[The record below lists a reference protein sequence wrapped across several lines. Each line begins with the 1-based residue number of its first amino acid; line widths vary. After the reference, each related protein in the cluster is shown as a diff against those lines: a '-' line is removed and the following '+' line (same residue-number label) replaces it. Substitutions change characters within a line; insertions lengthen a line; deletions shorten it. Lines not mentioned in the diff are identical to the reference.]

1 MTNEGQSP
9 PNWSTRFL
17 RWFLRPSYYEDIQG
31 DLEEEFHFKRK
42 ENSKTNA
49 NYWYNWQVIRLFKPS
64 MMRKPDPIEP
74 VENSTTMFRNY
85 IKIGV
90 RNLWKYKS
98 STVINV
104 LGLSTGLAAFMLIS
118 LFVNDEL
125 SYDRHFDN
133 ADRIYRVTVKNFSQD
148 GQLSRHWAFASAGHA
163 TRLKED
169 YPTITHSTRFFP
181 WAFPDLQVGEQS
193 FPSEPVIFADDD
205 VFEIF
210 SFPFIMGDPA
220 TAFSKTTSMVLTES
234 TAIKLFG
241 TDWREQDIMGK
252 TVELSRDG
260 QGAPFEVTG
269 VIEDMPDQQHFHF
282 EYLAPLRFLEQL
294 FGEDAMNN
302 VGGNYNWMTFI
313 MLDSDNLRLNPAKV
327 TEEFFDKYM
336 GEMRGRP
343 ASDFYEF
350 EFQPITSIHL
360 NSNLEGEY
368 EANGSIQQVY
378 IFSII
383 GILLLLVACV
393 NYMNLATSHFTRRMK
408 EIGVRK
414 VSGAGRS
421 TLVKQFLTES
431 SLVTI
436 VSFPVALVLVFLA
449 LDPLNQFVDKSLS
462 LSIIANG
469 QLLSVTLLVLLAVG
483 VLAGFYPAMFLS
495 RVNLIQ
501 ALKGEQA
508 VNASKWNFRSLLVTF
523 QYAVTIAL
531 IFAILVIESQ
541 MSFINNTDAGY
552 RRDQIIHLSL
562 GRGIGNLE
570 TFKRELTNHPNIL
583 QATYASRIPTGRL
596 MDNMGSSIYKAD
608 TAVRTDFRLPYIR
621 VDHDFVS
628 TFEIDL
634 IAGEDFTRENEMLK
648 DSTGYYIV
656 NRKCIER
663 FGFASPEEAIGK
675 RLSYGPFNGQQYGIG
690 RIIGVVEDFHFESLK
705 TPIVPMLMAHMNQ
718 GYRRICLKVKPE
730 GLSETLAHIDETW
743 AQFDPETTANY
754 RFLDDLFADQ
764 YLQEERLS
772 QVIKV
777 FTGVAVLISC
787 LGLIGMV
794 GFVIETK
801 IKEIGIRKVLGASIA
816 KILFLI
822 SSRFLLL
829 LVIGFV
835 VAVPVAYWFMSGWLD
850 TFVYKTSISVFVI
863 AAPVLVAAVLTMLS
877 ISYQTIKASL
887 VNPVE
892 CLKDE

>member
-1 MTNEGQSP
+1 M
-9 PNWSTRFL
+9 
-17 RWFLRPSYYEDIQG
+17 I
-31 DLEEEFHFKRK
+31 
-42 ENSKTNA
+42 
-49 NYWYNWQVIRLFKPS
+49 
-64 MMRKPDPIEP
+64 
-74 VENSTTMFRNY
+74 RNY
-85 IKIGV
+85 IKIGF

-104 LGLSTGLAAFMLIS
+104 LGLSTGLAAFLLIT

-133 ADRIYRVTVKNFSQD
+133 AERIYRVTVKNFSPD

-163 TRLKED
+163 ERLKED
-169 YPTITHSTRFFP
+169 YPAITHATRFFP
-181 WAFPDLQVGEQS
+181 WAFPDIIVGEQE
-193 FPSEPVIFADDD
+193 FPSEPVVFADDD
-205 VFEIF
+205 VFDIF
-210 SFPFIMGDPA
+210 SFPFLIGSPEN
-220 TAFSKTTSMVLTES
+220 AFEGLRSIVLTER
-234 TAIKLFG
+234 TAVRLFG
-241 TDWREQDIMGK
+241 NDWREQDLLGK
-252 TVELSRDG
+252 TVELSSRG
-260 QGAPFEVTG
+260 QSAPFEVTG

-282 EYLAPLRFLEQL
+282 EYLAPLRFLDQL
-294 FGEDAMNN
+294 LGEDAMNN
-302 VGGNYNWMTFI
+302 VGGNYNWMTFFMI
-313 MLDSDNLRLNPAKV
+313 EENGQLPSAAKV
-327 TEEFFDKYM
+327 TEEFFNKYM
-336 GEMRGRP
+336 GERNGRP

-350 EFQPITSIHL
+350 VFQPITSIHL
-360 NSNLEGEY
+360 YSNLEGEY

-378 IFSII
+378 IFSVV

-414 VSGAGRS
+414 VSGASRS

-431 SLVTI
+431 SLVTL
-436 VSFPVALVLVFLA
+436 VSFPVALCLVFLA
-449 LDPLNQFVDKSLS
+449 LDPLNQFVEKSMSLS
-462 LSIIANG
+462 LIANG
-469 QLLSVTLLVLLAVG
+469 QLLLVTLVVLLIVG
-483 VLAGFYPAMFLS
+483 ALAGLYPALFLS
-495 RVNLIQ
+495 KVDLIQ

-508 VNASKWNFRSLLVTF
+508 VNSSKWNFRSLLVTF

-541 MSFINNTDAGY
+541 MAFINNTDAGY

-562 GRGIGNLE
+562 GRGVGNLE

-596 MDNMGSSIYKAD
+596 MDNAGSSIYKGD
-608 TAVRTDFRLPYIR
+608 TAVRSDFRLPYIR

-628 TFEIDL
+628 TFEIQL
-634 IAGEDFTRENEMLK
+634 IAGEDFTEDQEMVK

-656 NRKCIER
+656 NRKATQR
-663 FGFASPEEAIGK
+663 MGFATPSEAVGA
-675 RLSYGPFNGQQYGIG
+675 RLSYGSFSAENGSLG

-705 TPIVPMLMAHMNQ
+705 TPIVPMVMMHMND

-730 GLSETLAHIDETW
+730 GMSETLKHIDNTW

-764 YLQEERLS
+764 YQQEERLS

-777 FTGVAVLISC
+777 FTVVAILISC

-794 GFVIETK
+794 GFIIETK
-801 IKEIGIRKVLGASIA
+801 IKEIGIRKVLGASVS
-816 KILFLI
+816 KILLLVA
-822 SSRFLLL
+822 SRFLVL

-835 VAVPVAYWFMSGWLD
+835 VALPIAYWFMSGWLD
-850 TFVYKTSISVFVI
+850 TFVYKTNISVFLML
-863 AAPVLVAAVLTMLS
+863 APVLLAGLLTLLS
-877 ISYQTIKASL
+877 ISYQTIRASL

>member
-1 MTNEGQSP
+1 MEIKGQSP

-31 DLEEEFHFKRK
+31 DLEEEFHFKRRK
-42 ENSKTNA
+42 NSKTKA

-163 TRLKED
+163 QRLKED
-169 YPTITHSTRFFP
+169 YSAITHSTRFFP
-181 WAFPDLQVGEQS
+181 WAFPDLQVGEQK

-205 VFEIF
+205 VFDIF
-210 SFPFIMGDPA
+210 SFPFIIGEPE
-220 TAFSKTTSMVLTES
+220 TAFQGLTSLVLTEAS
-234 TAIKLFG
+234 AIRLFG
-241 TDWREQDIMGK
+241 TDWRDQDILGK
-252 TVELSRDG
+252 TIDLSRDG

-269 VIEDMPDQQHFHF
+269 VIEDMPPQQHFHF
-282 EYLAPLRFLEQL
+282 EYLAPIRFIEQL

-313 MLDSDNLRLNPAKV
+313 MLDPANTLPDAPQLTK
-327 TEEFFDKYM
+327 EFFDKYI
-336 GEMRGRP
+336 GQRNGRP
-343 ASDFYEF
+343 AADFYEF

-360 NSNLEGEY
+360 HHNLEGEY

-378 IFSII
+378 IFSIV

-414 VSGAGRS
+414 VSGAGRG
-421 TLVKQFLTES
+421 TLIRQFLTES

-449 LDPLNQFVDKSLS
+449 LDPLNNFVDKSLS

-469 QLLSVTLLVLLAVG
+469 QLLIVTLLVLLVVG

-495 RVNLIQ
+495 RISLIQ

-508 VNASKWNFRSLLVTF
+508 VNANKWNFRSVLVTF
-523 QYAVTIAL
+523 QYSVTIAL

-552 RRDQIIHLSL
+552 RRDQIIHIPLS
-562 GRGIGNLE
+562 RGIGNLE
-570 TFKRELTNHPNIL
+570 TFKQELTNHPNIL

-596 MDNMGSSIYKAD
+596 LDNMGSSIYKGD
-608 TAVRTDFRLPYIR
+608 TAVRMDFRLPFIR

-634 IAGEDFTRENEMLK
+634 IAGEDFVREQEIIK
-648 DSTGYYIV
+648 DSIGYYIV
-656 NRKCIER
+656 NRRCVER
-663 FGFASPEEAIGK
+663 MDFATPEDAIGQ
-675 RLSYGPFNGQQYGIG
+675 RMTYGGRYTG

-705 TPIVPMLMAHMNQ
+705 TPIVPMVMLHMNR
-718 GYRRICLKVKPE
+718 GYRRISLKVKPE

-801 IKEIGIRKVLGASIA
+801 IKEIGIRKVLGASLA

-835 VAVPVAYWFMSGWLD
+835 VAVPIAYWFMSGWLD

-863 AAPVLVAAVLTMLS
+863 AAPVFVAAILTMVS